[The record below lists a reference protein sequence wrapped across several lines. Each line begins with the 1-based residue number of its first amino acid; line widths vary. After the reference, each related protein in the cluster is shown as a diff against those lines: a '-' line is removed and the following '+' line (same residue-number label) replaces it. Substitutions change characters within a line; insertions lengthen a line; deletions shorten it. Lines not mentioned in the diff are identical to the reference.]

1 MLFRKRI
8 FRNRERKRQLIVWIS
23 ILKIF
28 GTKDRCRWKAN
39 PQWSGKNHVTE
50 HEGYWK
56 EKRYSYCYCWQCYIL
71 DCESRYGL
79 LYDCLYASFNL
90 PQTIAEPIRQLT
102 SSIRQIAG
110 RNYHE
115 RVHFKGSEE
124 FNDLADSFNIMAE
137 KLEEYESSNLSK
149 QLMDKNV
156 LKHLSTICTMLLLVW
171 MKTTSSTW
179 STIRLWE

>member
-1 MLFRKRI
+1 MEEKTIAGEKQIRSDLAKI
-8 FRNRERKRQLIVWIS
+8 MSLNMKAIERKSDTAIVTAGNATFWIVS
-23 ILKIF
+23 L
-28 GTKDRCRWKAN
+28 GTVCFMIAF
-39 PQWSGKNHVTE
+39 T
-50 HEGYWK
+50 
-56 EKRYSYCYCWQCYIL
+56 
-71 DCESRYGL
+71 L
-79 LYDCLYASFNL
+79 LFNL

-149 QLMDKNV
+149 QLMDKSV
-156 LKHLSTICTMLLLVW
+156 LRHLLTICTMLSLVW
-171 MKTTSSTW
+171 MKIISST
-179 STIRLWE
+179 